1 MEKAVILESMA
12 DVAIL
17 IVGFRNAE
25 DIRDCLVALSGATGH
40 PEFNVFICENGG
52 RSAFHRLVERL
63 CDTEGPC
70 TDATKVDVQADV
82 GLGRCSEVQRLRLR
96 TSPSNVWVACAAGNL
111 GYAGG
116 INLWLDR
123 LQDVSGWNG
132 IWVLNPDTLPE
143 TGALAA
149 LVERAAS
156 GNKGMV
162 GSTIVDVDGTATV
175 RCRGG
180 LHWQKWLTRPVAIG
194 RGEQLNS
201 PHDVRAIEAAMDCPS
216 GASMYVTRDC
226 IEKIGPMDESYFL
239 FSEDLDWG
247 VRAKPCGLG
256 YAAASIVR
264 HKRGTTTGSARDI
277 SAVPRFSVYLQ
288 HRNAVRFVRKHFP
301 MALPFCAVVMV
312 LYAVRYFVKGA
323 WQNCIAGLHGTF
335 AGLRGEMGPPI
346 CYPEISELAESRGGV
361 LP

>member
-1 MEKAVILESMA
+1 MIIEPVAN
-12 DVAIL
+12 VAIV
-17 IVGFRNAE
+17 IVGFRNPE
-25 DIRDCLVALSGATGH
+25 DIRDCLVALSGAASE
-40 PEFNVFICENGG
+40 PAFDVFICENGG
-52 RSAFHRLVERL
+52 RRGFHRLVELL
-63 CDTEGPC
+63 CETEGPC
-70 TDATKVDVQADV
+70 TDGATADVQA
-82 GLGRCSEVQRLRLR
+82 GISFPEVQRLRFR
-96 TSPSNVWVACAAGNL
+96 TRFSNVWIACAAGNL

-123 LQDVSGWNG
+123 LQNVAGWNG

-143 TGALAA
+143 AGALAA

-162 GSTIVDVDGTATV
+162 GSTIVDVDGAATV

-194 RGEQLNS
+194 RGEELNT
-201 PHDVRAIEAAMDCPS
+201 PHDVLAIEAAMDCPS
-216 GASMYVTRDC
+216 GASMYVTRAC
-226 IEKIGPMDESYFL
+226 IEQIGPMDESYFL

-247 VRAKPCGLG
+247 VRAKACGLG

-301 MALPFCAVVMV
+301 MTLPFCAVAMV
-312 LYAVRYFVKGA
+312 LYAVRYFIRGA
-323 WQNCIAGLHGTF
+323 SQNCIAGLRGTF
-335 AGLRGEMGPPI
+335 AGLRDETGPPI
-346 CYPEISELAESRGGV
+346 CYPEFCKLIEG
-361 LP
+361 